1 MFSKECKKHLEEK
14 MTQAD
19 LIHYIK
25 KYKEHE
31 ARKASTDERNAY
43 WKSYQER
50 KNYVPPSKARFE
62 HG

>member
-1 MFSKECKKHLEEK
+1 MTVLFSKYEGWKSKEEI
-14 MTQAD
+14 A
-19 LIHYIK
+19 HYIK

-31 ARKASTDERNAY
+31 ARRASTDERNAY

-50 KNYVPPSKARFE
+50 KSYVPPSKARFE

>member
-1 MFSKECKKHLEEK
+1 

-25 KYKEHE
+25 KYKDHE
-31 ARKASTDERNAY
+31 ARRASTDERNAY
-43 WKSYQER
+43 WQSYQER
-50 KNYVPPSKARFE
+50 KSYVPPSKARFE